1 MLLKLFLLL
10 LIGFVPVFVSASEVA
25 ITIDDFNLK
34 DGPLMTL
41 KEKDERI
48 LNILEKNQVEIALFV
63 IAGVLDRPLTKER
76 LAIWDRTNHI
86 IANHTYTHAFYRRLS
101 FQEFSQEMWKA
112 DGVLSQYNNFQ
123 RYFRFP
129 ALKEG
134 NTREKRD
141 QMRAFLKARGYSQ
154 GYVTIDTSDWYIN
167 NRLISRLTQNL
178 TTDLKPYRDFY
189 LKHIWDRAE
198 FYDGLSQK
206 VLGRSVKHTL
216 LIHHNLLNALFL
228 SDLIEMFRSKGW
240 KIISARE
247 AFQDPVFRLEPNIV
261 PAGESILW
269 GLAKEAGRFNDMLRY
284 PGEDGEYE
292 KEPMDKLGL

>member
-63 IAGVLDRPLTKER
+63 TAGVLDQPLTKER
-76 LAIWDRTNHI
+76 LAVWDRTNHI
-86 IANHTYTHAFYRRLS
+86 IANHTYRHTFYRRLS

-123 RYFRFP
+123 RYFWFP

-141 QMRAFLKARGYSQ
+141 QMRTFLKAHGYLQ

-167 NRLISRLTQNL
+167 NRLIRRLTQNP
-178 TTDLKPYRDFY
+178 TADLKPYRAFY
-189 LKHIWDRAE
+189 LKHIWDRTE
-198 FYDGLSQK
+198 FYDDLSQK

-240 KIISARE
+240 EIISARE
-247 AFQDPVFRLEPNIV
+247 AFKDPVFRLEPNIV

-269 GLAKEAGRFNDMLRY
+269 GLAKEAGRFNDLLRY
-284 PGEDGEYE
+284 PGEGEEYE